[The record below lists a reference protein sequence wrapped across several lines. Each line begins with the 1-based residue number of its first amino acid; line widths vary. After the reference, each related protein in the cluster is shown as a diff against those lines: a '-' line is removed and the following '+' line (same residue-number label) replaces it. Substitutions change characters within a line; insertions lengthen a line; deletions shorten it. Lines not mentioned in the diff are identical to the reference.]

1 VTRARDRGISNV
13 RLLQGKN
20 NALPDVAGVSV
31 GHTTVIR
38 GSGKRVRGEG
48 PVRTGVTVIV
58 PHDGDFWGDS
68 LFAGVHV
75 LSGVT
80 HPTGL
85 ETLREWG
92 TIRGPIALTSSWS
105 VGAVCDALVARGI
118 TARGALGFGTP
129 PVVLETWDGIL
140 NDVEGQHLRAE
151 HVDSALDGAAPGAV
165 AEGNVGGGTGTI
177 CHGFK
182 GGIGTASRVTGE
194 QVGGY
199 SVGVLVQTN
208 HGHRERLSINGVK
221 VGEHF
226 RVDRIPIPER
236 AGQMWGAS
244 GWLYPS
250 GKVGSILVVGA
261 TDAPL
266 LPLQCTRLASRAL
279 LGVGRTGGAGENWS
293 GDLCV
298 AFSTANRGFASDW
311 ITDGGQAA
319 VASVQTLADSLV
331 DSLFYAAIEANEEAI
346 VYSLVAAET
355 MTGADDVV
363 AYALPHD
370 SLVALMR
377 DRSGPG
383 DADSG

>member
-1 VTRARDRGISNV
+1 VTRARDLGISIG
-13 RLLQGKN
+13 RLPTGKDN
-20 NALPDVAGVSV
+20 TITDVAGVSV
-31 GHTTVIR
+31 GHATLIR
-38 GSGKRVRGEG
+38 DSGKRVRGEG
-48 PVRTGVTVIV
+48 PVRTGVTVVV
-58 PHDGDFWGDS
+58 PHDGDFWGDAV
-68 LFAGVHV
+68 FGGVHV

-92 TIRGPIALTSSWS
+92 TIRGPLALTSSWS

-151 HVDSALDGAAPGAV
+151 HVDSALDGARTGPV

-182 GGIGTASRVTGE
+182 GGIGTASRVTGQ

-199 SVGVLVQTN
+199 TVGVLVQTN
-208 HGHRERLSINGVK
+208 HGHRERLSINGVA

-226 RVDRIPIPER
+226 PVERIPIPER

-244 GWLYPS
+244 GGLYPS
-250 GKVGSILVVGA
+250 RKVGSILVVVA

-311 ITDGGQAA
+311 IMDGGHPV
-319 VASVQTLADSLV
+319 VASVQTLADPLI
-331 DSLFYAAIEANEEAI
+331 DSLFYAAIEATEEAI
-346 VYSLVAAET
+346 VNSLIAAET
-355 MTGADDVV
+355 MTGGDDVV
-363 AYALPHD
+363 AHALPHD
-370 SLVALMR
+370 ELVAVMR
-377 DRSGPG
+377 THGGSPG
-383 DADSG
+383 LAL

>member
-1 VTRARDRGISNV
+1 VTRARDLGISIG
-13 RLLQGKN
+13 RLPTGKDN
-20 NALPDVAGVSV
+20 TITDVAGVSV
-31 GHTTVIR
+31 GHATVIR

-58 PHDGDFWGDS
+58 PHDGDFWGDAV
-68 LFAGVHV
+68 FAGVHV

-92 TIRGPIALTSSWS
+92 TIRGPLALTNSWS

-118 TARGALGFGTP
+118 RARGVLGFGTP

-151 HVDSALDGAAPGAV
+151 HVDSALDGAATGPV

-182 GGIGTASRVTGE
+182 GGIGTASRMTGK

-199 SVGVLVQTN
+199 TVGVLVQTN
-208 HGHRERLSINGVK
+208 HGHRERLSINGVA

-226 RVDRIPIPER
+226 PVERIPIPER

-244 GWLYPS
+244 GGLYPS
-250 GKVGSILVVGA
+250 GKVGSILVVVA

-311 ITDGGQAA
+311 IMGRGRAA
-319 VASVQTLADSLV
+319 VASVQTLADPLI
-331 DSLFYAAIEANEEAI
+331 DSLFYAAIEATEEAI
-346 VYSLVAAET
+346 VNTLVAAET
-355 MTGADDVV
+355 MTGGDGVV
-363 AYALPHD
+363 ASALPHGE
-370 SLVALMR
+370 LMAVMQTQ
-377 DRSGPG
+377 G
-383 DADSG
+383 

>member
-1 VTRARDRGISNV
+1 VTRARDLGITIGRLPTGKSN
-13 RLLQGKN
+13 
-20 NALPDVAGVSV
+20 AITDVAGVSV
-31 GHTTVIR
+31 GHATLIR
-38 GSGKRVRGEG
+38 GSGKRIRGEG
-48 PVRTGVTVIV
+48 PVRTGVTVIL
-58 PHDGDFWGDS
+58 PHAGDLWGEAV
-68 LFAGVHV
+68 FAGVHV

-85 ETLREWG
+85 ETMREWG
-92 TIRGPIALTSSWS
+92 TVCGPIALTSSWS

-140 NDVEGQHLRAE
+140 NDVEGQHVHAE
-151 HVDSALDGAAPGAV
+151 HVGAALDSAGGGPV

-182 GGIGTASRVTGE
+182 GGIGTASRMTDARL
-194 QVGGY
+194 GGY
-199 SVGVLVQTN
+199 TVGVLVQTN
-208 HGHRERLSINGVK
+208 HGHRERLSIDGVA

-226 RVDRIPIPER
+226 PIERIPIKES

-244 GWLYPS
+244 GGLYPS
-250 GKVGSILVVGA
+250 RKVGSILVVVA

-266 LPLQCTRLASRAL
+266 LPLQCTRLASRAM

-298 AFSTANRGFASDW
+298 AFSTANRGFTSNW
-311 ITDGGQAA
+311 ILDGEHAE
-319 VASVQTLADSLV
+319 VASVQMLADPLI
-331 DSLFYAAIEANEEAI
+331 DSLFYAAIEATEEAI
-346 VYSLVAAET
+346 INSLVAAET
-355 MTGADDVV
+355 MTGGDDVV

-370 SLVALMR
+370 ELVAVMR
-377 DRSGPG
+377 YRSGPHVAG
-383 DADSG
+383 ST

>member
-1 VTRARDRGISNV
+1 VTRARDLGITIG
-13 RLLQGKN
+13 RLPAGKG
-20 NALPDVAGVSV
+20 NAITDVAGVSV
-31 GHTTVIR
+31 GHATVIT

-48 PVRTGVTVIV
+48 PVRTGVTVVV
-58 PHDGDFWGDS
+58 PHDGDSWGDAI
-68 LFAGVHV
+68 FAGVHV

-92 TIRGPIALTSSWS
+92 TLCGPIALTNTWS

-118 TARGALGFGTP
+118 SARGALGFGTP

-140 NDVEGQHLRAE
+140 NDVEGQHVRAE
-151 HVDSALDGAAPGAV
+151 HVADALDGARNGPV

-182 GGIGTASRVTGE
+182 GGIGTASRVTDGRI
-194 QVGGY
+194 GGY
-199 SVGVLVQTN
+199 TVGVLVQTN
-208 HGHRERLSINGVK
+208 HGHRERLSINGVP

-226 RVDRIPIPER
+226 PVKRVPIPEH

-244 GWLYPS
+244 GGLYPS
-250 GKVGSILVVGA
+250 RKVGSILVVVA

-266 LPLQCTRLASRAL
+266 LPLQCTRLASRAM

-293 GDLCV
+293 GDLCI
-298 AFSTANRGFASDW
+298 AFSTANRGFTSDW
-311 ITDGGQAA
+311 IMDGERSA
-319 VASVQTLADSLV
+319 VASVQMLADPLI
-331 DSLFYAAIEANEEAI
+331 DSLFYAAIEATEEAI
-346 VYSLVAAET
+346 VNSLVAAET
-355 MTGADDVV
+355 MTGGDGVV

-370 SLVALMR
+370 ELMAVMR
-377 DRSGPG
+377 THR
-383 DADSG
+383 

>member
-1 VTRARDRGISNV
+1 VTRARDLGISIG
-13 RLLQGKN
+13 RLPTGKG
-20 NALPDVAGVSV
+20 NAITDVPGVAV
-31 GHTTVIR
+31 GHATVIR
-38 GSGKRVRGEG
+38 GAGKRVRREG

-58 PHDGDFWGDS
+58 PHDGDFWGDAV
-68 LFAGVHV
+68 FAGVHV

-92 TIRGPIALTSSWS
+92 TIRGPLALTSSWS

-118 TARGALGFGTP
+118 TARGPLGFGTP

-140 NDVEGQHLRAE
+140 NDVEGQHLHAE
-151 HVDSALDGAAPGAV
+151 HVDGALDGARTGPV

-182 GGIGTASRVTGE
+182 GGIGTASRVTRT
-194 QVGGY
+194 QIGGY
-199 SVGVLVQTN
+199 TVGALVQTN
-208 HGHRERLSINGVK
+208 HGHRERLSINGVA

-226 RVDRIPIPER
+226 PVERIPIPER

-244 GWLYPS
+244 GGLYPS
-250 GKVGSILVVGA
+250 GKVGSILVVVA

-293 GDLCV
+293 GDLCL
-298 AFSTANRGFASDW
+298 AFSTANRGFASEW
-311 ITDGGQAA
+311 IMDGGQAP
-319 VASVQTLADSLV
+319 VASVQTLADPLI
-331 DSLFYAAIEANEEAI
+331 DSLFYAAIEATEEAI
-346 VYSLVAAET
+346 VNSLVAAET
-355 MTGADDVV
+355 MTGGDGVV
-363 AYALPHD
+363 AYGLPHD
-370 SLVALMR
+370 ELVAVMQTQAR
-377 DRSGPG
+377 QGS
-383 DADSG
+383 